1 MSWPSFE
8 EVDLGIESRRV
19 SPIGVMVPEPAHY
32 AASACRDEPLTRF
45 VRWSTTLST
54 LRAAYDPSSLGGPPS
69 LSDCLLLPLLIGMTS
84 RFLSPSAHVAIP
96 KSRPSAL
103 LLGLA
108 LLGVASCATGRY
120 DSSSNG
126 GFDLDSEGRAAAES
140 GEAGAANGAQG
151 AAGQAGAASVAA
163 LSPLEDARR
172 TGMAFPTGDKRTSA
186 VMLEKEMPT
195 EVILGVPFEY
205 RIMVENLT
213 DTALNSV
220 RVADALPASLTV
232 ASTEPAAEV
241 AGGVAT
247 WNLGLLPARSTK
259 TLVILAEA
267 TTAGPVTTCASVD
280 YASSLCAAT
289 SVVSPALQ
297 VALTAPEVGLA
308 CDAFDLKVSVTNA
321 GTGDARDVLVIDE
334 LPEGLTTLTG
344 QRRIEME
351 FGTLESAQS
360 KEKTIAIKAAGQGTY
375 THSARAEAKGG
386 LKASAAPIQ
395 TVLRAPVLTLD
406 MQANDRVTA
415 GRPIETVLT
424 VANTGN
430 AVSSD
435 TTVKVNL
442 PKGTKVSS
450 SSDGAV
456 ENSQEV
462 SWDLGALEPGEKR
475 TLNVGL
481 MSGMSGTIV
490 SEAKASGYCA
500 DEVTATARTEVRGLP
515 ALLLEVVDE
524 SDLIVVGEPV
534 TYNISITN
542 QGSAPD
548 MNVRITCEVED
559 GIEIVNAGGDSQ
571 ATVTGKTVTFAEI
584 ASLAPGEE
592 VNMKVTVKSSREL
605 NSQFQV
611 SLTSADMTRAV
622 VENEPTRFV
631 N

>member
-1 MSWPSFE
+1 MSRPSFE
-8 EVDLGIESRRV
+8 AADQRIQFRPV
-19 SPIGVMVPEPAHY
+19 SPIGVIVAQTAQY
-32 AASACRDEPLTRF
+32 AAPACRDEPLSRF
-45 VRWSTTLST
+45 VRWSRAPRT

-84 RFLSPSAHVAIP
+84 RFLSPSASTAIP
-96 KSRPSAL
+96 QGRPSAL

-120 DSSSNG
+120 DSSSTD
-126 GFDLDSEGRAAAES
+126 GFDLDSDGNASLESGATGLQSGAQAAA
-140 GEAGAANGAQG
+140 GT
-151 AAGQAGAASVAA
+151 VA
-163 LSPLEDARR
+163 LSPLEDSRR

-213 DTALNSV
+213 DSALSTV
-220 RVADALPASLTV
+220 QVSDEIPGTLTV
-232 ASTEPAAEV
+232 KSTEPAAEV

-247 WNLGLLPARSTK
+247 WDLGVLPARSTK
-259 TLVILAEA
+259 TLVVMAEA
-267 TTAGPVTTCASVD
+267 STAGSVATCASVE

-289 SVVSPALQ
+289 SVVAPALQ
-297 VALTAPEVGLA
+297 LALSAPEVGIA
-308 CDAFDLKVSVTNA
+308 CDTFDLTVSVTNA
-321 GTGDARDVLVIDE
+321 GTGDARDVLVVDE

-344 QRRIEME
+344 QSRIEME
-351 FGTLESAQS
+351 FGTLASAQS
-360 KEKTIAIKAAGQGTY
+360 KEKTIALKAMGPGTY
-375 THSARAEAKGG
+375 THAARAEAKGG
-386 LKASAAPIQ
+386 LEASAAPVQ
-395 TVLRAPVLTLD
+395 TVLRAPALTLS
-406 MQANDRVTA
+406 MQANERVTA

-435 TTVKVNL
+435 TKVMVNL

-456 ENSQEV
+456 ENSQDV

-481 MSGMSGTIV
+481 LSGMSGTIV

-500 DEVTATARTEVRGLP
+500 DEVIATARTEVRGLP

-548 MNVRITCEVED
+548 MNVRITCDVED
-559 GIEIVNAGGDSQ
+559 GIEIVNAGGDAQ
-571 ATVTGKTVTFAEI
+571 ATVNGKTVTFAEI
-584 ASLAPGEE
+584 ATLAPGEE
-592 VNMKVTVKSSREL
+592 VSMKVTVKSSREL
-605 NSQFQV
+605 NSQFKV